1 MHAKPVYKDFWF
13 KIIGSLV
20 ASQIIDSIGREE
32 SYFQRFT
39 TKYFYTDLLG
49 GFIIALILWET
60 VRFTVRY
67 LDKNYNWFE
76 KPIQRVLWQLIFGV
90 VAPALLSFFFT
101 FAFMRLAYN
110 QDIFKT
116 QWLYNEF
123 YTVILIIVLIN
134 IVYLTWWLYLAWT
147 EENNKKKSIT
157 ALAPATELIDSK
169 GASAK
174 IQSLQSMLEV
184 SQAGKTVLLRQDEIA
199 CAYLNNGY
207 CYIKTFGENVFVTN
221 YSLEEIVQALD
232 KNYFFRANRQILVSK
247 KSCKGYKSIE
257 NGKIE
262 LDLNLLL
269 KHAVIVSQKR
279 ASEFRKWIASAVV
292 EE

>member
-1 MHAKPVYKDFWF
+1 MHARPVYKDFWF

-32 SYFQRFT
+32 SYFHRFT

-49 GFIIALILWET
+49 GFVIALLLWET
-60 VRFTVRY
+60 VRFVVRQ

-76 KPIQRVLWQLIFGV
+76 KPIQRILLQLIFGV
-90 VAPALLSFFFT
+90 FTPALLSFFFT

-116 QWLYNEF
+116 EWLYNEF
-123 YTVILIIVLIN
+123 YAVILIIVLIN
-134 IVYLTWWLYLAWT
+134 IVYLTWWLYLTWVQ
-147 EENNKKKSIT
+147 ENKQKNAISQLPPH
-157 ALAPATELIDSK
+157 ALPGSGMPA
-169 GASAK
+169 AA
-174 IQSLQSMLEV
+174 IQAVVEV
-184 SQAGKTVLLRQDEIA
+184 SQAGKTVLLRQNEIA

-207 CYIKTFGENVFVTN
+207 CYIKTFEENVFVTS
-221 YSLEEIVQALD
+221 YSLEEIMQTLD

-247 KSCKGYKSIE
+247 RSCKGYKSIA

-262 LDLNLLL
+262 LDLNLPL

-279 ASEFRKWIASAVV
+279 ASEFRRWIASAVI
-292 EE
+292 ED

>member
-1 MHAKPVYKDFWF
+1 MRGKPAYNDFWF
-13 KIIGSLV
+13 KIGGSLV

-49 GFIIALILWET
+49 GFVIALLLWET
-60 VRFTVRY
+60 VRFVVRY
-67 LDKNYNWFE
+67 LDKSYDWFE
-76 KPIQRVLWQLIFGV
+76 KPIQRILLQLLLGV
-90 VAPALLSFFFT
+90 FVPALLSFFFT

-123 YTVILIIVLIN
+123 YAVILIIVLIN
-134 IVYLTWWLYLAWT
+134 LVYFTWWLYLASV
-147 EENNKKKSIT
+147 KQKT
-157 ALAPATELIDSK
+157 ASTDSSNVSLPDPANESSKLPGIDPVV
-169 GASAK
+169 
-174 IQSLQSMLEV
+174 EV
-184 SQAGKTVLLRQDEIA
+184 TKAGKTMLLGQTEIA

-207 CYIKTFGENVFVTN
+207 CYIRTFQDNAFITS
-221 YSLEEIVQALD
+221 YTLEQIVQILH
-232 KNYFFRANRQILVSK
+232 KNYFFRANRQMIVSR

-262 LDLNLLL
+262 LDLTVSL
-269 KHAVIVSQKR
+269 KEPVIVSQKR
-279 ASEFRKWIASAVV
+279 ASEFRRWIGTTVIEA
-292 EE
+292 